1 MPERDEFEE
10 AIQSA
15 GVITPLGE
23 AAAAIRE
30 MVDSLK
36 QQGFSR
42 WEALFF
48 AANYLAAQ
56 ARFNSEDD
64 DERT

>member
-1 MPERDEFEE
+1 MGDREEFE
-10 AIQSA
+10 QMMKSS
-15 GVITPLGE
+15 GVTPLGE
-23 AAAAIRE
+23 AAAAIKE

-36 QQGFSR
+36 SQGFSR

-56 ARFNSEDD
+56 ARFNMEEDP